1 MEETAR
7 IIALAGLLQD
17 IGTFCCRAGGRNK
30 QGRGMLAA
38 CLPPGQSYQALLQ
51 CIGCHHQAIGVKH
64 IKHKEHIAYLVYA
77 AADIAAG
84 AGRRPTA
91 EYSGGAGRAAA
102 DAREYQQLWRR
113 LEAGLWQTD
122 FSACTIDQVL
132 AVMRSVAAGVPYSL
146 ADSSAGNISLYDHSR
161 LTAALAVCLYHYFVA
176 AGISDYRFWCAG
188 ASKIRCRTVPA
199 FLLLGG
205 KLAGNGCCRQASP
218 AVGEQPAL
226 LAHCLDKLLTGCGL
240 SRAHLLYA
248 DNTRFCVLAPNVPAV
263 TGLLAMAAAT
273 INGELHRQSGAEL
286 CLALVRQEVD
296 ACTLMNGGWLG
307 TSPPQAAQLATRFF
321 DLQPVQPLREQQTE
335 MWTMPDHG

>member
-38 CLPPGQSYQALLQ
+38 CLPEGQSYEALLQ

-64 IKHKEHIAYLVYA
+64 IKHKEHIAYLIYA
-77 AADIAAG
+77 AADITAG
-84 AGRRPTA
+84 AGRRPAA

-102 DAREYQQLWRR
+102 GAREYQQLWRR
-113 LEAGLWQTD
+113 LEASLWQTD
-122 FSACTIDQVL
+122 FSACTVEQVL

-146 ADSSAGNISLYDHSR
+146 ADTGAGNISLYDHSR
-161 LTAALAVCLYHYFVA
+161 LTAALAVCLYRYFAA
-176 AGISDYRFWCAG
+176 AGISDYRYWCAG
-188 ASKIRCRTVPA
+188 ASKTRCRTVPA

-205 KLAGNGCCRQASP
+205 ELAGNGCYMQAIS
-218 AVGEQPAL
+218 AIREQPAL
-226 LAHCLDKLLTGCGL
+226 QAYCLDKLLTVFGL

-248 DNTRFCVLAPNVPAV
+248 DNARFCVLAPNVPEV

-273 INGELHRQSGAEL
+273 INGDLHRQFGAGL
-286 CLALVRQEVD
+286 CLALVRQEAD
-296 ACTLMNGGWLG
+296 ACALMNGGWLA
-307 TSPPQAAQLATRFF
+307 TPPPQAAQLAARFF
-321 DLQPVQPLREQQTE
+321 NVQSDQQVREQQPE